1 MSPPPLGQQPG
12 KWTEGP
18 ERITTM
24 GAVFILQEETKLP
37 FFNAAR
43 AASPTPWCFLCVP
56 AWTLCGDIYPL
67 SPGDSESQLSA
78 SVGRPPTLPSQ
89 GLRYRP
95 LPSLGH
101 RAAWPCCPWCS
112 SVAFARHFRALSL
125 PRVPPPLGFTDL
137 GNNFVSR
144 STQVRYPFP
153 SSHISVAFPNFHL
166 EQQFLIFFSL
176 LVQFPPNGGTM
187 ILLTMTPPLPSAQPI
202 RPLAKLSPLGAG
214 SL

>member
-1 MSPPPLGQQPG
+1 MPLITHPLPTTVPSAAASPNWPSLPRDQRTLGETPRMSPPPLGQQPG

-37 FFNAAR
+37 FSNAAR
-43 AASPTPWCFLCVP
+43 AASPTPWCFLCIL

-125 PRVPPPLGFTDL
+125 PRVPPP
-137 GNNFVSR
+137 
-144 STQVRYPFP
+144 
-153 SSHISVAFPNFHL
+153 
-166 EQQFLIFFSL
+166 
-176 LVQFPPNGGTM
+176 
-187 ILLTMTPPLPSAQPI
+187 
-202 RPLAKLSPLGAG
+202 
-214 SL
+214 